1 MKVIDLIPSTS
12 KVICEEAIKA
22 TVVATQENLGAS
34 MVAVIEHLLPF
45 LRPNASDEEKI
56 ASCRALYRLVADLDE
71 KIVPYTA
78 FFVGPLLSCMSDQ
91 RRDVRES
98 AAYGF
103 GTVVKLLP
111 LEASM
116 ASAEPGPATGEKG
129 KDLGLPQYLVER
141 RDAERAFLR
150 QLLDGRR
157 LEHYPLPFAI
167 RGTLRKYQQEGI
179 NWLAFLRKYHLHG
192 ILCDDMGLGKTLQA
206 ICAMAASALDPGDE
220 LARTRPSIVVCPS
233 TLVGHWAN
241 EIPKFIAP
249 EHLRAVP
256 YVAKTRSG
264 REVIIHTIG
273 ARQIVVISYEALR
286 NDIELFEGIR
296 FNYCI
301 LDEGHLIKNPRS
313 KTTKA
318 VKRIAASSRLILSGT
333 PIQNNVLELWSLF
346 DFLIPGFL
354 GTEQEF
360 NDRFSKPILQSRN
373 PNCSPKDHEAGILA
387 LETLHKQVQPL
398 LLRRLKTDVLQDLPP
413 KIVQDYV
420 VDLTPVQVTLYED
433 FAQHQRAGTAEDL
446 YAPGGAAGADDSS
459 APAMGGGSGGSG
471 TLRALQYLIKTCD
484 HPAMVL
490 TKSHPMYS
498 AIMQKYGGDAGAI
511 NDYRNSAK
519 LVALRDLL
527 SQCGIE
533 GTQNQSQDQG
543 QRRKKGEIGE
553 SVDDGGNEDGSGGS
567 GSSHRVLV
575 FAQLKSFLDI
585 IEGELFQKDM
595 KGVSYLRMDGTTPVA
610 QRQEIVDK
618 FNGDPTIDVLLLTTK
633 VGGLGLTLTGAD
645 TVIFV
650 EHDWNPKNDL
660 QAMDRAHRI
669 GQTKVVNVYRIITKG
684 TIEEKIMGMQRFKN
698 FISDTVISDEE
709 TDKANSLLTAK
720 DTSNL
725 LDLFSLG
732 SSSSSSATVAAAA
745 AALGKSDSI
754 DIIIDKDEEMAMDE
768 LPAPGELGG
777 LGIPGTTKGT
787 GDNENEDEEDKAIEK
802 GYSKE
807 FNMEAFLDK
816 NKKT

>member
-1 MKVIDLIPSTS
+1 MLTKIIELIPSTDD
-12 KVICEEAIKA
+12 VIREEAIKS
-22 TVVATQENLGAS
+22 TVAAAKENVGAS

-45 LRPNASDEEKI
+45 LRPTASDEEKI
-56 ASCRALYRLVADLDE
+56 ASCKALCRLVADLDD
-71 KIVPYTA
+71 KFVPYTS

-103 GTVVKLLP
+103 GTVIKLLP
-111 LEASM
+111 LEEAM
-116 ASAEPGPATGEKG
+116 TQTKTPAEI
-129 KDLGLPQYLVER
+129 GLPQYLVER
-141 RDAERAFLR
+141 RDAERAFLQ

-206 ICAMAASALDPGDE
+206 ICAMAASALDPADE
-220 LARTRPSIVVCPS
+220 LAQTRPSIVVCPS

-241 EIPKFIAP
+241 EIPKFIGP
-249 EHLRAVP
+249 EYLRAVP
-256 YVAKTRSG
+256 YTAKTRAG
-264 REVIIHTIG
+264 REAIVRGIG
-273 ARQIVVISYEALR
+273 ARQIVVVSYEALR
-286 NDIELFEGIR
+286 NDISLFEGIR

-313 KTTKA
+313 KTTRA
-318 VKRIAASSRLILSGT
+318 VKSISASCRLILSGT

-373 PNCSPKDHEAGILA
+373 PNCAPKDHEAGILA
-387 LETLHKQVQPL
+387 LEALHKQVQPL
-398 LLRRLKTDVLQDLPP
+398 LLRRLKTDVLHDLPP

-420 VDLTPVQVTLYED
+420 VELTPVQVELYED
-433 FAQHQRAGTAEDL
+433 FSRHQREGTVENL
-446 YAPGGAAGADDSS
+446 YAGGEDDED
-459 APAMGGGSGGSG
+459 GDGGSGSGSAG
-471 TLRALQYLIKTCD
+471 TLRALQYLIKACD

-490 TKSHPMYS
+490 TPSHPKY
-498 AIMQKYGGDAGAI
+498 ADIIREYGGSREAV
-511 NDYRNSAK
+511 NDYTNSAK

-527 SQCGIE
+527 VQCGIE
-533 GTQNQSQDQG
+533 GGG
-543 QRRKKGEIGE
+543 QQQQQQQQQQ
-553 SVDDGGNEDGSGGS
+553 GGS
-567 GSSHRVLV
+567 DGDTEEQCGSRGSHRVLV
-575 FAQLKSFLDI
+575 FAQLKGFLDI
-585 IEGELFQKDM
+585 IEEELFRKAM
-595 KGVSYLRMDGTTPVA
+595 RGVSYLRMDGTTPVG
-610 QRQEIVDK
+610 QRQGIVDK

-725 LDLFSLG
+725 LDLFSLSG
-732 SSSSSSATVAAAA
+732 ASAAGAGATRTE
-745 AALGKSDSI
+745 GGRSGDI
-754 DIIIDKDEEMAMDE
+754 DTIIDKDKEMEIEDAV
-768 LPAPGELGG
+768 PVPGLGLGG
-777 LGIPGTTKGT
+777 IKGLG
-787 GDNENEDEEDKAIEK
+787 DENDDDDEEKEIEK
-802 GYSKE
+802 GYSDQ
-807 FNMEAFLDK
+807 FNMDAFLKK
-816 NKKT
+816 NKKI

>member
-1 MKVIDLIPSTS
+1 
-12 KVICEEAIKA
+12 
-22 TVVATQENLGAS
+22 

-45 LRPNASDEEKI
+45 LRPTASEDEKI
-56 ASCRALYRLVADLDE
+56 ASCRALCRLVADLDE
-71 KIVPYTA
+71 RFVPYTP

-103 GTVVKLLP
+103 GTVIKLLP
-111 LEASM
+111 LEEAMSQTTP
-116 ASAEPGPATGEKG
+116 AAE
-129 KDLGLPQYLVER
+129 LGLPAYLVER

-206 ICAMAASALDPGDE
+206 ICAMAASALDPADE
-220 LARTRPSIVVCPS
+220 LAQTRPSIVVCPS

-249 EHLRAVP
+249 EYLRAVP
-256 YVAKTRSG
+256 YTAKTRAG
-264 REVIIHTIG
+264 REAIVRGIG
-273 ARQIVVISYEALR
+273 ARQIVVVSYEALR
-286 NDIELFEGIR
+286 NDISLFEGIR

-313 KTTKA
+313 KTTRA
-318 VKRIAASSRLILSGT
+318 VKSVAASCRLILSGT

-373 PNCSPKDHEAGILA
+373 PNCAPKDHEAGILA
-387 LETLHKQVQPL
+387 LEALHKQVQPL
-398 LLRRLKTDVLQDLPP
+398 LLRRLKTDVLHDLPP

-420 VDLTPVQVTLYED
+420 VELTPVQVELYED
-433 FAQHQRAGTAEDL
+433 FSRHQREGTVENL
-446 YAPGGAAGADDSS
+446 YAGGGGGGGLDEDGAGAGAGEGS
-459 APAMGGGSGGSG
+459 AHAG
-471 TLRALQYLIKTCD
+471 TLRALQYLIKACD

-490 TKSHPMYS
+490 SPSHPKY
-498 AIMQKYGGDAGAI
+498 ADIIREYGGSREAV
-511 NDYRNSAK
+511 NDYTNSAK

-527 SQCGIE
+527 VQCGIE
-533 GTQNQSQDQG
+533 GSAQQQQHQG
-543 QRRKKGEIGE
+543 GG
-553 SVDDGGNEDGSGGS
+553 SADTDGGEEEEERS
-567 GSSHRVLV
+567 GSSGGGNHRVLV
-575 FAQLKSFLDI
+575 FAQLKGFLDI
-585 IEGELFQKDM
+585 IEEELFRKAM
-595 KGVSYLRMDGTTPVA
+595 RGVSYLRMDGTTPVA
-610 QRQEIVDK
+610 QRQVIVDK

-725 LDLFSLG
+725 LDLFSLSG
-732 SSSSSSATVAAAA
+732 ASAAATAEA
-745 AALGKSDSI
+745 AGGRSGDI
-754 DIIIDKDEEMAMDE
+754 DTIIDKDKEMDIE
-768 LPAPGELGG
+768 DSVPVPGLGLGG
-777 LGIPGTTKGT
+777 IKGLGG
-787 GDNENEDEEDKAIEK
+787 ENEDEDDKENEKIEK
-802 GYSKE
+802 GYTDQ
-807 FNMEAFLDK
+807 FNMDTFLKK
-816 NKKT
+816 NKKI